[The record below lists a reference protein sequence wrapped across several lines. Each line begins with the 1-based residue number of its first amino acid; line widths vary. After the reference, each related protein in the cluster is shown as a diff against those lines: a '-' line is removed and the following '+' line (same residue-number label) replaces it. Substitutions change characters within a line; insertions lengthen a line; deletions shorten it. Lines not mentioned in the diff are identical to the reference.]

1 MELKFSPNTDFALIK
16 RETDEDVLYVEGDV
30 RLADTIAQIANKP
43 QPQRAK
49 GQYHT
54 LSLLPYSQVQE
65 RGFEAH
71 DDGSKIICMDIAFQT
86 RIAMELLLKSLPQH
100 QISVGEIEY
109 DTNDIDCE
117 KRIGSVIRHEIGEG
131 EGANFVVARTGRAH
145 IENMDFEKALS
156 IYGNLLRHETG
167 AYWTYLLYL
176 QKKYFIGATPER
188 HITVEKNKAR
198 MNPISGTYR
207 KHEAPEEYDAALEHF
222 LAFLADP
229 KEVNELFM
237 VVDEELKQMARICS
251 AGGMII
257 GPLLRN
263 MQHLV
268 HTEYLLSGKTS
279 MDTLKILR
287 ESMYAATVTGSPIES
302 ACRVIKKYETE
313 ARRYYASALVLHGR
327 DKEGSEYMDS
337 PITLRTME
345 IDEDGNALF
354 RVGGS
359 LVRDSDPH
367 HERLETEVKSRGLL
381 GALTAAGHRP
391 RNAVVDRV
399 LRSTEVQES
408 LQRRNQDLSKFW
420 LFDQEHIDHTVE
432 ALKGKRIAIIDNED
446 DFCHMFGHMCSAF
459 GCKAEIMK
467 LEGIDADNLP
477 DADVVVVGPGPGNPT
492 DDSEKILKIKSIV
505 DRLMADKRK
514 FLAVCLGHQVLC
526 RSLGLPLIRKEDPQQ
541 GVAKEIDLFGH
552 RKLVGFYNTFCAH
565 AADGISNV
573 DISAD
578 EGGEVNAVRA
588 EHFYGLQ
595 FHAESILSRDGQ
607 EILRDVLCALV
618 PKEHVQNSR

>member
-1 MELKFSPNTDFALIK
+1 MELRFSPSTDFALIK
-16 RETDEDVLYVEGDV
+16 RESDEDVLYLEGNV
-30 RLADTIAQIANKP
+30 RLADTIEQIMSKP
-43 QPQRAK
+43 QAQKPK

-54 LSLLPYSQVQE
+54 LSLLPFSQVRE

-71 DDGSKIICMDIAFQT
+71 DDGAKIICMDIAFQT
-86 RIAMELLLKSLPQH
+86 RVALELLLKSLPH
-100 QISVGEIEY
+100 HRISVGEIGY
-109 DTNDIDCE
+109 DTDNIDCE

-131 EGANFVVARTGRAH
+131 EGANFVICRTGRVR
-145 IENMDFEKALS
+145 IKDIDLEKALS
-156 IYGNLLRHETG
+156 IYGNLLKNETG

-176 QKKYFIGATPER
+176 QRKYFIGATPER
-188 HITVEKNKAR
+188 HITVERDKAR

-207 KHEAPEEYDAALEHF
+207 KHEAPAEYDAALEHF

-279 MDTLKILR
+279 MDTLQVLR

-302 ACRVIKKYETE
+302 ACRVIRKYETE
-313 ARRYYASALVLHGR
+313 ARRYYASALVLHGK
-327 DKEGSEYMDS
+327 DKEGNDYMDS
-337 PITLRTME
+337 PITIRTME
-345 IDEDGNALF
+345 IDGDGNALF

-367 HERLETEVKSRGLL
+367 HERLETEAKSRGLL
-381 GALTAAGHRP
+381 GALTAAGHQP

-432 ALKGKRIAIIDNED
+432 TLKGKKIVIIDNED
-446 DFCHMFGHMCSAF
+446 DFCHMFGHMCRSY
-459 GCKAEIMK
+459 GCEAEIVK
-467 LEGIDADNLP
+467 LENINVDDLP
-477 DADVVVVGPGPGNPT
+477 DANIVVVGPGPGNPT
-492 DDSEKILKIKSIV
+492 DDSEKILKIKTIV
-505 DRLMADKRK
+505 ERLREHKRE

-541 GVAKEIDLFGH
+541 GVAKEIDFFGH
-552 RKLVGFYNTFCAH
+552 RKRVGFYNTFCAH
-565 AADGISNV
+565 TASGIPNV

-578 EGGEVNAVRA
+578 GSGEVNAIRA
-588 EHFYGLQ
+588 KHFYGLQ
-595 FHAESILSRDGQ
+595 FHAESILSRDGHG
-607 EILRDVLCALV
+607 ILRDVLCELISD
-618 PKEHVQNSR
+618 KESQA